1 MIVLPLPDP
10 GNHRFI
16 PSRNDIYN
24 IMYRASIQMRHSK
37 IDQEKLAH
45 KIAEWLQESPQDKLF
60 LRPSTKSAS
69 DIFKSAQ
76 EGGGRKRG
84 MNTANLLRNTYKR
97 RTEQHKK
104 TANRIAEITQ
114 KFLHTANCLVL

>member
-1 MIVLPLPDP
+1 
-10 GNHRFI
+10 
-16 PSRNDIYN
+16 
-24 IMYRASIQMRHSK
+24 MRRSK

-76 EGGGRKRG
+76 EGGGR
-84 MNTANLLRNTYKR
+84 
-97 RTEQHKK
+97 
-104 TANRIAEITQ
+104 
-114 KFLHTANCLVL
+114 